1 MRFLFTTD
9 TTMKEYNRDRW
20 WIDSN
25 YIKPQYIEAENLK
38 QAIEKYQKITL
49 DEYYIN
55 ISKNAIK
62 TKHPFYKDLKDG
74 GSEQIGYV
82 FTASMEFLTDSWQG
96 VKNYIDL
103 WTTIETLT
111 PTAFI

>member
-9 TTMKEYNRDRW
+9 TTMKEYNGDRW
-20 WIDSN
+20 WIDSDI
-25 YIKPQYIEAENLK
+25 IKPQYIEAENLK
-38 QAIEKYQKITL
+38 QAIEKYQEITL
-49 DEYYIN
+49 DKYYID

-62 TKHPFYKDLKDG
+62 TKQPIYRDLKNG
-74 GSEQIGYV
+74 GAEQVGYI
-82 FTASMEFLTDSWQG
+82 FTASMDFYGESCQG
-96 VKNYIDL
+96 VKNYINL